1 MTFTISNLT
10 DNSNVV
16 IKEKLGPFSVLE
28 YKQDLSSTTI
38 ADAQSNFYMSKS
50 NMKKRQVMIELN
62 GEIMM
67 SAGAMQYYVGSIE
80 MTTGVKGAGGL
91 FRNLVSGAVTG
102 ESAVKPVYKGKGT
115 IMMEPTFKYL
125 WLIDVD
131 NDHIVLD
138 DGLFLACE
146 MTLQTQV
153 VSRKNLSSAALGG
166 EGLFNLSAN
175 GKGVLVLE
183 APIPSEEAVIVE
195 LTNDVLKVDGN
206 FAMMWSHSLDFTVER
221 SGKTLLGSA
230 ASGEGLV
237 NVYRGTGLV
246 WLAPLS
252 TYK

>member
-1 MTFTISNLT
+1 MAFTISNLT

-28 YKQDLSSTTI
+28 YKTDLSSTTL
-38 ADAQSNFYMSKS
+38 ADAQANFYMTKS
-50 NMKKRQVMIELN
+50 NMKKRQVMVELN

-67 SAGAMQYYVGSIE
+67 SAGAMQYYVGNIE
-80 MTTGVKGAGGL
+80 MTSGVKGAGGL
-91 FRNLVSGAVTG
+91 LRNLVAGAVSG
-102 ESAVKPVYKGKGT
+102 ESAVKPLYKGQGT
-115 IMMEPTFKYL
+115 IMMEPTYKYL

-146 MTLQTQV
+146 TSLQTQV

-166 EGLFNLSAN
+166 EGLFNLSAR
-175 GKGVLVLE
+175 GKGVLVVE

-195 LTNDVLKVDGN
+195 LKNDVLRVDGN

-221 SGKTLLGSA
+221 SGKSLLGSA

-252 TYK
+252 AYK

>member
-10 DNSNVV
+10 DNSNVE

-146 MTLQTQV
+146 TTLQTQV

-166 EGLFNLSAN
+166 EGLFNLSAK